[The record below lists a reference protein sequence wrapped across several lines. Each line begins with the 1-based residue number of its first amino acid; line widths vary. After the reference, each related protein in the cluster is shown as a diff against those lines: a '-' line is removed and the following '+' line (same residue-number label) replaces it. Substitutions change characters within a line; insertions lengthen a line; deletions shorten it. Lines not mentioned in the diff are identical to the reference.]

1 MCCSCLQP
9 KVVAQE
15 QRQVDLN
22 GEGKAGDWDDPI
34 LLLKTCFLGFC
45 LPWKLAKGFVF
56 YFDA

>member
-1 MCCSCLQP
+1 
-9 KVVAQE
+9 
-15 QRQVDLN
+15 
-22 GEGKAGDWDDPI
+22 